1 MFLGE
6 YHRTIDNKGRIFI
19 PSKFRED
26 LVKGVIISKGFDQ
39 ECLFLFSKESWKTFQ
54 NRIMSLPMSQRNT
67 QDFSRWLFPSSVE
80 GEMDQQGRI
89 KVPQNLIDYAHLKKD
104 VVLIG
109 VSDRAE
115 IWSKESWLKYYEQIN
130 SQFGGKKGALE
141 ELGF

>member
-26 LVKGVIISKGFDQ
+26 LIQGVIICRGFY
-39 ECLFLFSKESWKTFQ
+39 EKCLFLFSRDSWKAFES
-54 NRIMSLPMSQRNT
+54 RIRALPMSKQDAR
-67 QDFSRWLFPSSVE
+67 DFSRLIFPSSVE

-89 KVPQNLIDYAHLKKD
+89 KIPQTLMDYADIKKD

-115 IWSKESWLKYYEQIN
+115 IWAKENWTSYYEQIN
-130 SQFGGKKGALE
+130 SRFSKERGALE
-141 ELGF
+141 QLGF